1 MIGACAD
8 ENGAQRKLLL
18 AFVRTLL
25 SCLGILFGYSIYHN
39 SVFHFVNAKGEEDK
53 MASSLQIPTG
63 MLI

>member
-18 AFVRTLL
+18 AFARTLL
-25 SCLGILFGYSIYHN
+25 SCLGVLFRYSIYH
-39 SVFHFVNAKGEEDK
+39 SVFHFINAKGEEDK
-53 MASSLQIPTG
+53 MTSCLQMLTG